1 MTLRFLVLFLFVSL
15 QLLGQGNRPNG
26 FGGIPDAAAG
36 GGGTTGSN
44 SNLTVVLD
52 TSRISYFRLEN
63 PNRTYDFTDST
74 LREFQH
80 FDPTR
85 KTRFADAPSD
95 FGGFRYDYA
104 HLGNL
109 GSAHRQLVY
118 QPLNYRGFRT
128 GFEQFDLYRIR
139 TEDIRFYQITQA
151 YTHAFFSQGPAQS
164 DSYFRARFSRNFA
177 GKTNFSIDY
186 RAINNVGAYNYQK
199 ARDNSMALGFWI
211 KGSPRYSSYLTYV
224 GTTVQQQNPGG
235 YALPESTQTGDQ
247 FNDVFSIPPLN
258 TSLQAVTLHQHRE
271 AAYTQFFTINRDS
284 SRRKFGAYH
293 QLRFTSSN
301 YKFSD
306 TNPDADYYTSGQFA
320 DERGLR
326 NFITTDELTNTFRLR
341 TFRLNSA
348 ASGTGEADI
357 LELGLQHRYIRADE
371 ERADSTINNLFATAR
386 IGFTLSNRLFLQT
399 NGHLGLL
406 ANAGDYRVGG
416 RLFLNLEQAG
426 TFEAELVN
434 QLSSPSLTAQRF
446 FVTDEQL
453 WNTDLKKTLGT
464 HLSGTYRLPRF
475 ELAAG
480 AAYHLLN
487 NQIYYDTAGI
497 VRQTEAP
504 VNILQLTLEKDFR
517 AGGFHLDNQ
526 FTLQTTT
533 NEVLR
538 LPGFYGKHSLYW
550 QGFIFRNKAM
560 LLKVGLDAR
569 LVASYRADTYNALI
583 GQFHLQDEV
592 TQPFVPLIDGFVT
605 FRVDKFRFFVRVD
618 NLLPYRTQRFYQL
631 TTDYAQ
637 PFGADTGLRLGL
649 SWRFVD

>member
-1 MTLRFLVLFLFVSL
+1 MTLRFLVLFLFASF
-15 QLLGQGNRPNG
+15 QLLGQGNRPD
-26 FGGIPDAAAG
+26 FGSIAG
-36 GGGTTGSN
+36 GATGGSGSAGAG
-44 SNLTVVLD
+44 NLTVVLD

-63 PNRTYDFTDST
+63 PNLQYDFTDST
-74 LREFQH
+74 LQEFQQY
-80 FDPTR
+80 DPIR
-85 KTRFADAPSD
+85 KARFADAPST

-109 GSAHRQLVY
+109 GSAHRQLVF
-118 QPLNYRGFRT
+118 QPLQHRGFQT

-151 YTHAFFSQGPAQS
+151 YTHAFFSQGPAQT

-186 RAINNVGAYNYQK
+186 RAINNVGSYNYQK

-247 FNDVFSIPPLN
+247 FNDVFSISTLN
-258 TSLQAVTLHQHRE
+258 ASRQSVTLHQHRE

-293 QLRFTSSN
+293 QLKFTSSN

-306 TNPDADYYTSGQFA
+306 TNPDADYYTPLQFV

-326 NFITTDELTNTFRLR
+326 NLVTTDELTNTVRLR
-341 TFRLNSA
+341 TFRPGSTETI
-348 ASGTGEADI
+348 GGEADI
-357 LELGLQHRYIRADE
+357 LELGLQHRYVRANE
-371 ERADSTINNLFATAR
+371 EQADSTINNLFATAR

-399 NGHLGLL
+399 DGHLGLL
-406 ANAGDYRVGG
+406 ANAGDYRIGG
-416 RLFLNLEQAG
+416 RLYLNLEQAG

-434 QLSSPSLTAQRF
+434 QLNSPSLTAQRF
-446 FVTDEQL
+446 FVTGEKL
-453 WNTDLKKTLGT
+453 WNTNFKKTLGT

-475 ELAAG
+475 DLAAG

-504 VNILQLTLEKDFR
+504 VNILQFTLEKDFR
-517 AGGFHLDNQ
+517 VGGFHLDNQ

-533 NEVLR
+533 NDVLR

-550 QGFIFRNKAM
+550 QGFVFRNKAM

-592 TQPFVPLIDGFVT
+592 NQPFLPLIDGFLT
-605 FRVDKFRFFVRVD
+605 FRVDKFRFFVRVE
-618 NLLPYRTQRFYQL
+618 NLMPYRTQQFYQT
-631 TTDYAQ
+631 TTDYAL